1 MGYAEFVDMA
11 RKGDILEYKCE
22 KCGMPSFRGI
32 TCPFCGSRDLRAGK
46 APNEGEIVTYTRI
59 FVAPA
64 GLADDA
70 PYIVA
75 LIELSDGLRVM
86 GRIKE
91 ENAEMGEKVKFC
103 GVKESAIGPSLMFE

>member
-11 RKGDILEYKCE
+11 RKGDILEYVCG
-22 KCGMPSFRGI
+22 KCGMPSFRGT
-32 TCPFCGSRDLRAGK
+32 TCPFCGSRDLRGGK

-86 GRIKE
+86 GRMKAD
-91 ENAEMGEKVKFC
+91 NAEIGEKVRFC
-103 GVKESAIGPSLMFE
+103 GVKESPLGTALMFE